1 MYDQRTD
8 ATQVV
13 FEIYTK
19 FCFQILLEN
28 FNKKFYKYLSFPIF
42 YKMCWTC
49 WPN

>member
-1 MYDQRTD
+1 MYNQQTD
-8 ATQVV
+8 AKQIL

-28 FNKKFYKYLSFPIF
+28 SDKKFYKYLSSQIF

-49 WPN
+49 WLN